1 MKIIVSWCDG
11 ELDSW
16 NNFFFQVGVLV
27 LFALTEAAPQ
37 SEHVPIV
44 RQDNE
49 VNPDGTHSYLYETGN
64 GIYEDQQG
72 YPKGPEGQAV
82 QGQFQYQSPEGQVI
96 RLVYTA
102 DENGYRPQG
111 DHLPTPPPIPPAIQ
125 RALEY
130 LATLPPQKD
139 EY

>member
-1 MKIIVSWCDG
+1 MKTITVTLLSICSLIG
-11 ELDSW
+11 AS
-16 NNFFFQVGVLV
+16 
-27 LFALTEAAPQ
+27 PQ
-37 SEHVPIV
+37 NSHENVPIV
-44 RQDNE
+44 RQESE

-72 YPKGPEGQAV
+72 YPKDPETQAV
-82 QGQFQYQSPEGQVI
+82 QGQFQYHSPEGQVI

-102 DENGYRPQG
+102 DENGFRPQG
-111 DHLPTPPPIPPAIQ
+111 DHLPTPPPIPPEIQ
-125 RALEY
+125 KALAY